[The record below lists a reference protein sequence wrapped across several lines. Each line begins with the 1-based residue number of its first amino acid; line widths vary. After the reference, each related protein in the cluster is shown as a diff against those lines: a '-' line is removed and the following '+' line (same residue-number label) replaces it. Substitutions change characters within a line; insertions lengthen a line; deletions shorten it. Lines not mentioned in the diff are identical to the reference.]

1 MRKSCLVMKSYLV
14 RKNAVSWS
22 LAGGDVFFYQYLQV
36 LSDGSNTNL
45 LFEEIAKEK
54 LEGVCNGNLSS
65 ADHHSNFISPIDLAA
80 GCGRKEILQVRKLKV

>member
-1 MRKSCLVMKSYLV
+1 MKFSRWRCFL
-14 RKNAVSWS
+14 N
-22 LAGGDVFFYQYLQV
+22 QYLQV

-54 LEGVCNGNLSS
+54 LEGICNGNLSS

-80 GCGRKEILQVRKLKV
+80 GCGRKEILQVKKLKV